1 MEFID
6 LIEKH
11 KSNAANI
18 AVIVISLIV
27 ANRIYGMQNANTAV
41 INGKIK
47 TESSRNA
54 ILADISR
61 AEKQMGAIKKLVN
74 KKDMNSIVGNLQT
87 IARDNS
93 ITIVS
98 LKPQSEKP
106 LADYTRY
113 PYNFSITGTYH
124 KIGKFISKLESS
136 PDIYMIE
143 NINFRTSTD
152 TKDKDKKD
160 LLQVDVSIST
170 LKIKD

>member
-18 AVIVISLIV
+18 AVIIISLIV
-27 ANRIYGMQNANTAV
+27 ANRIYSMQNANTAA
-41 INGKIK
+41 INEKIK
-47 TESSRNA
+47 TESSRNTV
-54 ILADISR
+54 LADISR
-61 AEKQMGAIKKLVN
+61 SEKQMGAIKKLVN

-87 IARDNS
+87 IARDS
-93 ITIVS
+93 LITIVS
-98 LKPQSEKP
+98 LKPQVEKP
-106 LADYTRY
+106 LADSTRY
-113 PYNFSITGTYH
+113 PYNLSITGTYH

-143 NINFRTSTD
+143 NMNFRTSSD
-152 TKDKDKKD
+152 AKDKDKKE
-160 LLQVDVSIST
+160 LLQVDVSIAT